1 MTRQQSLFELREE
14 FIEQNVSDD
23 HANKVINIASVPMRS
38 PFRYPGGKTWLV
50 PYIRVWLRARG
61 GSHKELI
68 ETFAG
73 GGIVSLTAV
82 FEQLV
87 GQVTLVELDE
97 DVAAVW
103 QVITTGDAKW
113 LADQI
118 INFDLTAET
127 AQVAIAKA
135 SQSLRDRAFATI
147 VKNRVNRGGILAE
160 GASFI
165 KQGENGKGIRSR
177 WYPGTLKHRI
187 IEIDQLG
194 DKIKFIFGDAFEIL
208 RLNEDRKD
216 SLYFIDP
223 PYVKAGA
230 RLYRHSTID
239 HLALFEQ
246 VSRLAGDFLMTYD
259 DHAEIREL
267 ASGYGFETRFVAM
280 KSTHH
285 VQKNELLIGRDL
297 SWL

>member
-1 MTRQQSLFELREE
+1 MNRQQSLFDSSED
-14 FIEQNVSDD
+14 IEQNVDSEY
-23 HANKVINIASVPMRS
+23 ANKVINVASVPMRS

-50 PYIRVWLRARG
+50 PYIRTWLRERG
-61 GSHKELI
+61 GSDKELI

-73 GGIVSLTAV
+73 GGIVSLTAI

-87 GQVTLVELDE
+87 GRVTLVELDE

-113 LADQI
+113 LADEI
-118 INFDLTAET
+118 VTFDLTVESAH
-127 AQVAIAKA
+127 AAIAQA
-135 SQSLRDRAFATI
+135 GQSLRTRAFATI

-160 GASFI
+160 GASFV

-177 WYPGTLKHRI
+177 WYPITLKHRI
-187 IEIDQLG
+187 VEIDQLR
-194 DKIKFIFGDAFEIL
+194 DKIKFIHGDAFEVL
-208 RLNEDRKD
+208 RINQNRKD

-223 PYVKAGA
+223 PYVKAGG

-246 VSRLAGDFLMTYD
+246 ASHLAGDFLITYD
-259 DHAEIREL
+259 DHEEIREL
-267 ASGYGFETRFVAM
+267 ANRYGFEIRFVAM